1 MSQRSVTARIKD
13 MNEMFLSVK
22 SLLTTRVFY
31 RFPAKNVDDDNIL
44 SANLAENNE
53 IKDVSLKKGQKCMV
67 TGHSINS
74 KPDTDIIIS
83 DLNARNSLSDMIISS
98 EEETTKFNLH
108 CQFCKKYLFDVAAP
122 FFKKK

>member
-1 MSQRSVTARIKD
+1 
-13 MNEMFLSVK
+13 MFLSVK
-22 SLLTTRVFY
+22 RLLTTRVFY
-31 RFPAKNVDDDNIL
+31 RFPAKNFDDDNIL

-53 IKDVSLKKGQKCMV
+53 IKDVSLKKGQKYMV
-67 TGHSINS
+67 TGLSINS